1 MSDKSEKPKDTP
13 PPPELKEIVETILRA
28 PPKPK
33 PKKEGARQW
42 SD

>member
-1 MSDKSEKPKDTP
+1 MAAKPEKPKDAP

-33 PKKEGARQW
+33 SPKPRDAR
-42 SD
+42 SA